1 MAARFVLIKV
11 GFVTVRLCTFGAI
24 TRGAMCT
31 RANVQHVGYRVIAA
45 VREDA
50 ARRFEFHTSRDA
62 KAVLIT
68 ESSGEHWA
76 SLQLRCIRSFR
87 TREVPTC
94 YVGGNEMGKSQVTS
108 DLGPSEAGAGGRRCS
123 SPFSM

>member
-11 GFVTVRLCTFGAI
+11 GFVTVRLCTFGAT

-50 ARRFEFHTSRDA
+50 AKRFEFHTSQEA

-68 ESSGEHWA
+68 EGSGEHWA

-94 YVGGNEMGKSQVTS
+94 YVGGKEMGKSQVTS
-108 DLGPSEAGAGGRRCS
+108 DLGPRTQRARGHTLR
-123 SPFSM
+123 SPYSM